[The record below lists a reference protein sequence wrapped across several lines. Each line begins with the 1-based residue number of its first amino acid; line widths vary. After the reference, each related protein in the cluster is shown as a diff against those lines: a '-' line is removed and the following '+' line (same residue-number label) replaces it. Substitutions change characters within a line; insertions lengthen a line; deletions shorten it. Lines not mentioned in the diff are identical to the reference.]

1 MIPDR
6 ATARSPSCGRA
17 TSPRTTERI
26 VRIGRKLYVLGV
38 IRGLLRLGP
47 CSALTLLALAAT
59 SFATTQG
66 ATGRFCGAGKCVWI
80 PAPIATTLSQRN
92 EGGFEPAS
100 APRPAPFYRIKIK
113 ATGEGYISRTIIW
126 VPSRKLWFDK
136 EYTIPPLPGFWRSDN
151 ARIDRG
157 LRRLTRMVRPFPP
170 PAHWARVVPK

>member
-1 MIPDR
+1 
-6 ATARSPSCGRA
+6 
-17 TSPRTTERI
+17 
-26 VRIGRKLYVLGV
+26 LYVLGV
-38 IRGLLRLGP
+38 IRGLLRLGL
-47 CSALTLLALAAT
+47 CSTLALLALAAT

-66 ATGRFCGAGKCVWI
+66 ATGRFCGAGKCVRI

-136 EYTIPPLPGFWRSDN
+136 EYTIPPLPGFWRTEN
-151 ARIDRG
+151 ARTDRG
-157 LRRLTRMVRPFPP
+157 LSRLTRMVRPFPP
-170 PAHWARVVPK
+170 PAHWARVLPK